1 MDNYM
6 KFEMIGKGSNGTK
19 VYLVKNLL
27 NNKEYAMK
35 KVSNSISSSEVQILK
50 SLRPHPHILQHI
62 ESFSYKSN
70 KFCLVTEF
78 FKNGDLSSY
87 ISHHHSLNIPI
98 NEKLILKWIYQLTQA
113 ISFLHLNGIIHNDIK
128 PANIFLTDN
137 YDVILGDFGIAIDV
151 KKETPNLTTP
161 LGTPLYLPPERCEGK
176 ECNFNS
182 DMWMLGCVIYELVTL
197 TPPFSGNNFPEIM
210 RNILFKDYP
219 KINNKIYSEKLLKI
233 IDLLLN
239 KISEE
244 RPSPNDLI
252 EILFKKKNCNFR
264 LSSRI
269 KKQLVF
275 EFEDNQFHY
284 CL

>member
-1 MDNYM
+1 M

-50 SLRPHPHILQHI
+50 SLPPHPHILQHI

-182 DMWMLGCVIYELVTL
+182 DMWMLGSVI
-197 TPPFSGNNFPEIM
+197 
-210 RNILFKDYP
+210 
-219 KINNKIYSEKLLKI
+219 
-233 IDLLLN
+233 
-239 KISEE
+239 
-244 RPSPNDLI
+244 
-252 EILFKKKNCNFR
+252 
-264 LSSRI
+264 
-269 KKQLVF
+269 
-275 EFEDNQFHY
+275 
-284 CL
+284 